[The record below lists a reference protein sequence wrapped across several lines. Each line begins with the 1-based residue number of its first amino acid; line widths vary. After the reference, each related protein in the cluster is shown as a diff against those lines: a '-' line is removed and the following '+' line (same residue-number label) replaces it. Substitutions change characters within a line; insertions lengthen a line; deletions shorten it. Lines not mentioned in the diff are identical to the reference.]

1 MKRASRP
8 KLTYVPA
15 PATLGGALRA
25 MLGDALRAMPGDAL
39 RAMPGR
45 AMCILLLAVLPWGAR
60 AQSPV
65 SSSYAT
71 KDGRAS
77 TVILGC
83 TSTNSTYFA
92 QYCGVAGY
100 PLHVTVDSGTVTVN
114 GSSGGGGSVPTTT
127 PGTAPTQV
135 VGVQGGGPSALPVAM
150 SAASLPLP
158 SGAATSA
165 LQPQLDSHDSGAWAH
180 VTNFPASLTSGI
192 FAVSSLPALPTGSNA
207 IGSVSI
213 SNLPGT
219 QPVSGTVGVSSLPA
233 LPTGSNAIGS
243 VSVSNLPATQAV
255 SAASLPLPAGAATS
269 ALQPAINAD
278 GGAQVHIMNPSSTAV
293 SGAVSVTNFPS
304 TQPVSGSVAVSSL
317 PALPAGSNVIGSVT
331 IGNFPS
337 SQPVSGTVG
346 VSSLPALPAGS
357 NAIGTVSVGNFP
369 STQAVSG
376 TVGVSSLPALATGT
390 NAIGSVSVSNLP
402 STQAVSAASLPLPS
416 GAATASN
423 QSSEIASLGTIAT
436 NTNGAA
442 TAAKQP
448 GLNGDGGALAH
459 ITNLPATQPISA
471 SALPLPSGAAT
482 SALQPALNADGG
494 ALAHISNFPATQ
506 AVSGSIAVSSLPA
519 LPSGSNAI
527 GAVSVS
533 NLPATQTVSGAV
545 SVSSLPALPS
555 GGNAIGSVSV
565 SNLPA
570 IQPVSASALPL
581 PSGAATAALQAAVN
595 ADGGSQVHVQNFP
608 VLQQVSLA
616 SVAQAA
622 RSGAWTDASV
632 TATATPT
639 TPSAL
644 AAVGA
649 RTGLHVWNVGGSTVC
664 MNYSSTAV
672 ASGTGCAAG
681 SVPIPAGSAYLEDQP
696 GNVSP
701 EAISLVCTTSS
712 CPLTIKVR

>member
-8 KLTYVPA
+8 KLTYVPV
-15 PATLGGALRA
+15 L
-25 MLGDALRAMPGDAL
+25 AMPVGGL
-39 RAMPGR
+39 LTL
-45 AMCILLLAVLPWGAR
+45 CILLMALLPMASR

-92 QYCGVAGY
+92 EYCGVAGY

-114 GSSGGGGSVPTTT
+114 GSSGGGSVPTTT

-135 VGVQGGGPSALPVAM
+135 VGVQGGGPGALPVAM
-150 SAASLPLP
+150 SASSLPLP

-165 LQPQLDSHDSGAWAH
+165 LQPTINGDGGAQVHITNIPSSLLSGM
-180 VTNFPASLTSGI
+180 
-192 FAVSSLPALPTGSNA
+192 FAVSSLPALPAGSNA
-207 IGSVSI
+207 IGSVSV
-213 SNLPGT
+213 SNLPST
-219 QPVSGTVGVSSLPA
+219 QPVSGTVGVSSLPPLA
-233 LPTGSNAIGS
+233 AGSNAIGS
-243 VSVSNLPATQAV
+243 VSISNLPATQAV

-269 ALQPAINAD
+269 SLQPAINAD
-278 GGAQVHIMNPSSTAV
+278 GGAQVHIMNPSSTSV
-293 SGAVSVTNFPS
+293 SGSVSVANFPS
-304 TQPVSGSVAVSSL
+304 TQPVSGTVAVSGLPALPAGTNAIGSVTVGNFPTTQAVSGAVGVSSL
-317 PALPAGSNVIGSVT
+317 PALPAGTNAIGTVS

-337 SQPVSGTVG
+337 SQAVSGTVG
-346 VSSLPALPAGS
+346 VSSLPALPAG
-357 NAIGTVSVGNFP
+357 
-369 STQAVSG
+369 
-376 TVGVSSLPALATGT
+376 T
-390 NAIGSVSVSNLP
+390 NAIGAVSVSNLP

-416 GAATASN
+416 GAATATN
-423 QSSEIASLGTIAT
+423 QASEISSLGTIAT
-436 NTNGAA
+436 NTSGLA

-448 GLNGDGGALAH
+448 GLNTDGGELAH
-459 ITNLPATQPISA
+459 ITNFPATQAISA
-471 SALPLPSGAAT
+471 SALPLPAGAAT
-482 SALQPALNADGG
+482 ATLQPALNADGG

-506 AVSGSIAVSSLPA
+506 AVTGSVAVSSLPA
-519 LPSGSNAI
+519 LPAGSNTI

-533 NLPATQTVSGAV
+533 NLPVTQTVSGSVA
-545 SVSSLPALPS
+545 VSSLPSLPS

-565 SNLPA
+565 SNLAA

-581 PSGAATAALQAAVN
+581 PSGAATAALQAALN
-595 ADGGSQVHVQNFP
+595 ADGGSQVHIQNFP
-608 VLQQVSLA
+608 LVQQVSLA

-632 TATATPT
+632 TATATAAV
-639 TPSAL
+639 PSAL
-644 AAVGA
+644 VAVAA
-649 RTGLHVWNVGGSTVC
+649 RTGLHVWNVGSSTVC
-664 MNYSSTAV
+664 MNYSGTAV
-672 ASGTGCAAG
+672 VSGTGCAAG